1 VHELYYSNCPVPSA
15 FVVAI
20 RAFEDELA
28 ARGVHFAVLPSEH
41 STTHFSGDLP
51 AYFRYGGEI
60 PPLITQGLRAP
71 GTTRLIGLTP
81 LRGIQGYFVG
91 ADSAIRAPADLKGK
105 RVGVAYNTHHLIN
118 QLKDVDYHGLHPWDQ
133 TMCALG
139 TWELRALE
147 HTLALGGLTLRDVEL
162 VDVRTPWSLSLADAQ
177 AAAAHS
183 PKHLFR
189 DTASREGNDQIAAVL
204 DGRCDAIF
212 SFLAYGAEIERRGQ
226 LRLLADLGAHRQDD
240 YVSAFTVSAPLA
252 KEHPEVVQAVMDVCV
267 LAGQWARTHPRE
279 VAEIMAENLGVSP
292 ESIPRGYGEDFHL
305 DLVPRLDPEAL
316 RLLDQTQRFLVD
328 KHLVPAPVD
337 TNAWVDRRFI
347 EAASA
352 KPQAPQAGA
361 GR

>member
-1 VHELYYSNCPVPSA
+1 MFELYYSNCPVPSA

-20 RAFEDELA
+20 RAFEKEFA
-28 ARGVHFAVLPSEH
+28 ARGVHFSVLPSEH

-51 AYFRYGGEI
+51 AYFRFGGEI

-81 LRGIQGYFVG
+81 LRGIQGYFVRQ
-91 ADSAIRAPADLKGK
+91 DSPIRSPADLRGK
-105 RVGVAYNTHHLIN
+105 RVGIAYNARHVVNALN
-118 QLKDVDYHGLHPWDQ
+118 DVDYRGLHPWDQ

-139 TWELRALE
+139 TWELRALL
-147 HTLALGGLTLRDVEL
+147 HTLAVGGLRLADVEL

-226 LRLLADLGAHRQDD
+226 LRLLADLGERREDD
-240 YVSAFTVSAPLA
+240 YISAFTVSASLA
-252 KEHPEVVQAVMDVCV
+252 QERPDIVQGVMDVCV
-267 LAGQWARTHPRE
+267 MAGEWAKTHPDE
-279 VAEIMAENLGVSP
+279 VCAIMAENLGVSP
-292 ESIPRGYGEDFHL
+292 QSVPRGYGEGFHTE
-305 DLVPRLDPEAL
+305 LVPRLDADAVRML
-316 RLLDQTQRFLVD
+316 GQTQRFLVD
-328 KHLVPAPVD
+328 HGLLPAPVD
-337 TNAWVDRRFI
+337 VAAWMDRRFI
-347 EAASA
+347 DQALSA
-352 KPQAPQAGA
+352 TA
-361 GR
+361 

>member
-1 VHELYYSNCPVPSA
+1 MFELYYSNCPVPSA

-20 RAFEDELA
+20 RAFEKEFA
-28 ARGVHFAVLPSEH
+28 ARGVHFSVLPSEH

-51 AYFRYGGEI
+51 AYFRFGGEI

-81 LRGIQGYFVG
+81 LRGIQGYFVRQ
-91 ADSAIRAPADLKGK
+91 DSAIRNPADLRGK
-105 RVGVAYNTHHLIN
+105 RVGIAYNARHVVNALN
-118 QLKDVDYHGLHPWDQ
+118 DVDYRGLHSWDQ

-139 TWELRALE
+139 TWELRALL
-147 HTLALGGLTLRDVEL
+147 HTLALGGLRLADVEL

-240 YVSAFTVSAPLA
+240 YVSAFTVSALLA
-252 KEHPEVVQAVMDVCV
+252 KEHPEVVQAVMDVCA
-267 LAGQWARTHPRE
+267 LAGEWAKTHPDE
-279 VAEIMAENLGVSP
+279 VARIMAENLGVSP

-328 KHLVPAPVD
+328 KGLMPAPVD
-337 TNAWVDRRFI
+337 VPAWADRRFLD
-347 EAASA
+347 AATATAQTRRASA
-352 KPQAPQAGA
+352 
-361 GR
+361 

>member
-1 VHELYYSNCPVPSA
+1 MFELYYSNCPVPSA

-20 RAFEDELA
+20 RAFEKEFA
-28 ARGVHFAVLPSEH
+28 ARGVHFSVLPSEH

-51 AYFRYGGEI
+51 AYFRFGGEI

-81 LRGIQGYFVG
+81 LRGIQGYFVRQ
-91 ADSAIRAPADLKGK
+91 DSPIRSPADLRGK
-105 RVGVAYNTHHLIN
+105 RVGIAYNARHVVNALN
-118 QLKDVDYHGLHPWDQ
+118 DVDYRGLHPWDQ

-139 TWELRALE
+139 TWELRALL
-147 HTLALGGLTLRDVEL
+147 HTLALGGLRLADVEL

-226 LRLLADLGAHRQDD
+226 LRLLADLGERREDD
-240 YVSAFTVSAPLA
+240 YISAFTVSAGLA
-252 KEHPEVVQAVMDVCV
+252 QERPDVVQAVMDVCV
-267 LAGQWARTHPRE
+267 MAGEWAKTHPDE
-279 VAEIMAENLGVSP
+279 VCAIMAENLGVSP
-292 ESIPRGYGEDFHL
+292 QSVPRGYGEGFHTE
-305 DLVPRLDPEAL
+305 LVPRLDTDAVRML
-316 RLLDQTQRFLVD
+316 GQTQRFLVD
-328 KHLVPAPVD
+328 HGLLPAPVD
-337 TNAWVDRRFI
+337 VAAWADRRFI
-347 EAASA
+347 DQALSA
-352 KPQAPQAGA
+352 TA
-361 GR
+361 